1 MELQPVENTIIIP
14 HEEYAD
20 IVQFDFVSELL
31 ARTLAG
37 QNDEVIFS
45 PEDFINAPGTG
56 IETTASLKVEL
67 EGEDV
72 VVAEDE
78 IEITLFGTVKNEQ
91 GRKEIFTLYCF
102 IQLIRK
108 IDISM
113 MNGYKRNLLTNSLVI
128 QFEDEEEELNDSV
141 FELSLY
147 QKNPSDLQ
155 YELGQGK
162 GFLFVGQD

>member
-1 MELQPVENTIIIP
+1 MELQPNENTIIIP

-102 IQLIRK
+102 IQLNRK

-113 MNGYKRNLLTNSLVI
+113 MNCYKRNLLTNSLVI

>member
-14 HEEYAD
+14 YEEYAD
-20 IVQFDFVSELL
+20 IIQFDFVSELL

-37 QNDEVIFS
+37 QNDEVFFA

-78 IEITLFGTVKNEQ
+78 IEITLFGTVKNQ
-91 GRKEIFTLYCF
+91 LGRKEIFTLYFF
-102 IQLIRK
+102 IQVDRK

-113 MNGYKRNLLTNSLVI
+113 MNGYKRNFVTNSLVI
-128 QFEDEEEELNDSV
+128 QFEDEEEQLNDSV
-141 FELSLY
+141 FEMALY
-147 QKNPSDLQ
+147 RKKSSAKQHA
-155 YELGQGK
+155 LGQGK